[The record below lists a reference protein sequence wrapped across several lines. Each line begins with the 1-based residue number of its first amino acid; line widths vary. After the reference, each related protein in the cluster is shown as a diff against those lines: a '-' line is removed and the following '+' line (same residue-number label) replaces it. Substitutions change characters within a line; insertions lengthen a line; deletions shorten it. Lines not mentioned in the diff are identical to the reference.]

1 LSRSRC
7 GGKYAKP
14 ERQRRGEIDQGDI
27 VPFFIA
33 PLAGTHQYMQTFIP
47 G

>member
-1 LSRSRC
+1 MLD
-7 GGKYAKP
+7 
-14 ERQRRGEIDQGDI
+14 RRAGRNI